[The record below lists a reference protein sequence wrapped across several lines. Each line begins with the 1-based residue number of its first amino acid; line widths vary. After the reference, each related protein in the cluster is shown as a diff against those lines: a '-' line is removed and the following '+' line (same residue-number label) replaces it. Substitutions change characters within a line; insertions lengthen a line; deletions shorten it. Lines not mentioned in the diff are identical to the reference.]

1 MFSVAVAVL
10 ETPITFPR
18 RGETNTIQSLL
29 SSAIATREVTLAIA
43 AASSAPEGPVMMK
56 SRVCDSGS
64 CPNSY
69 AVERAELVTVYSP
82 AANA

>member
-10 ETPITFPR
+10 ETPITFAR

-29 SSAIATREVTLAIA
+29 SSAMLTREVTLAIA
-43 AASSAPEGPVMMK
+43 AASSAPAGPVIMK

-64 CPNSY
+64 CANSY
-69 AVERAELVTVYSP
+69 AVARDELVIE
-82 AANA
+82 